1 MAIIDIAKR
10 EKEGDFHAT
19 RYYSSKQES
28 SIAKSLDGVQ
38 QINSGATPFAKGD
51 VICDDWLIEC
61 KTKESETKSFS
72 IKREWLD
79 KNSSEALFMGKKYN
93 ALAFNFGP
101 NTPNYYVLDECTFKE
116 LMNMKLPK

>member
-1 MAIIDIAKR
+1 MKNFKATRI
-10 EKEGDFHAT
+10 KEGEKLPT
-19 RYYSSKQES
+19 RSFSSSQEKHVS
-28 SIAKSLDGVQ
+28 NELNGKRQL
-38 QINSGATPFAKGD
+38 NSGATPFAKGD
-51 VICDDWLIEC
+51 VVCDDWLIEC

-101 NTPNYYVLDECTFKE
+101 NTPNYYVIDECTFKE